1 MKFKTKNT
9 ILLGYHIFVFCFWIF
24 CLTENSSWQHP
35 LSMIRTR
42 NSCVTRSDD
51 LPYYSCVAKSFEEE
65 STECKCFYKSL
76 WLVRKWIEDGWQDN
90 LRDCLGGLD
99 PTVPQDWD
107 PRDPERRLTKLF
119 PKVMHRPSWRQV
131 WSLMYHLSQLLFH
144 WNQAMFHVS
153 YGSI

>member
-1 MKFKTKNT
+1 MGIPHFSLSLLNLLSNQKFIVT
-9 ILLGYHIFVFCFWIF
+9 
-24 CLTENSSWQHP
+24 SSPPIYDQA
-35 LSMIRTR
+35 IR

-76 WLVRKWIEDGWQDN
+76 LLVRKWIEDGWQDN

-119 PKVMHRPSWRQV
+119 PKVMHRPSWGQV

-144 WNQAMFHVS
+144 WNQMKFHVS

>member
-1 MKFKTKNT
+1 MG
-9 ILLGYHIFVFCFWIF
+9 ISHF
-24 CLTENSSWQHP
+24 CLLLLNLLSNQKFIVTSSPPIYDQA
-35 LSMIRTR
+35 IR
-42 NSCVTRSDD
+42 NSFVTRSDD

-76 WLVRKWIEDGWQDN
+76 RLVRKWIEDGWQDN
-90 LRDCLGGLD
+90 LRDSLGGLD

-144 WNQAMFHVS
+144 WNQALFHVS